1 MDGSG
6 DGDVGD
12 EQHIRDPSGDDGGT
26 RGQHQQRPPN
36 ARQTTLPFG
45 QPPPTPAHRTNYKD
59 FGLPE
64 PRTELSIKVMDQ
76 DSGGTWRHLR
86 IEGKDPTNTSRDA
99 NERPNDSS
107 SKYVNLTL
115 GNVQGL
121 QNLHYCQS
129 WHLLRVHLMRRNE
142 RLNRHFL
149 EA

>member
-45 QPPPTPAHRTNYKD
+45 QPPPPPAQKTNYKD

-64 PRTELSIKVMDQ
+64 PMTELSIKVMDQ
-76 DSGGTWRHLR
+76 FFVMRSVK
-86 IEGKDPTNTSRDA
+86 KDVEELALLPELA
-99 NERPNDSS
+99 SS
-107 SKYVNLTL
+107 SRALDEK
-115 GNVQGL
+115 
-121 QNLHYCQS
+121 
-129 WHLLRVHLMRRNE
+129 E
-142 RLNRHFL
+142 REIESALP

>member
-1 MDGSG
+1 MDGSR

-45 QPPPTPAHRTNYKD
+45 QPPRPPAHRTNYKD

-76 DSGGTWRHLR
+76 FH
-86 IEGKDPTNTSRDA
+86 
-99 NERPNDSS
+99 
-107 SKYVNLTL
+107 V
-115 GNVQGL
+115 
-121 QNLHYCQS
+121 
-129 WHLLRVHLMRRNE
+129 MRQ
-142 RLNRHFL
+142 LVW
-149 EA
+149 A

>member
-26 RGQHQQRPPN
+26 RGQHQQRAPN

-45 QPPPTPAHRTNYKD
+45 QPPPPPTQKTNYKD

-76 DSGGTWRHLR
+76 FFVMRKFALLPELASSSRALDEEEREIESALPGSIIKEEP
-86 IEGKDPTNTSRDA
+86 IEG
-99 NERPNDSS
+99 
-107 SKYVNLTL
+107 
-115 GNVQGL
+115 
-121 QNLHYCQS
+121 
-129 WHLLRVHLMRRNE
+129 
-142 RLNRHFL
+142 
-149 EA
+149 